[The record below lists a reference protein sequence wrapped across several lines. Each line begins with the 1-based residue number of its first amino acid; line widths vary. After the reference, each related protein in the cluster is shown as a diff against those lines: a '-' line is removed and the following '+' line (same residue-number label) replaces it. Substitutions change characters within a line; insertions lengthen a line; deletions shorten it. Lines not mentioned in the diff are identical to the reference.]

1 MTTNT
6 WLQLWL
12 NCCHWPVCLNW
23 FCLKIVYPCVPLRL
37 KLSLFSPWNGNFGD
51 ISTTSDCTIPV
62 FLVGYPTWI
71 HIGYRWLLLYLTHRN
86 VEDRDPHVFLSF
98 ALPDFPFMDYDD
110 LLTGSTT
117 LKTTNNEIWT
127 CPIQLRPKPAQ
138 GDITCVAYRR
148 DKSSMRSPYGSTKS
162 STHLEIAHQMTLL
175 SCNVSTTIVTHQ
187 PISTQFYHFFMG
199 SDFNHQSIT
208 GWFNIALLTSLPS
221 FFFWVMP
228 CQHWTNALPCH
239 AQSAFGIDR
248 NGLYRLRHCSA
259 RVRLPGDGL
268 GIRQVGSVAFEEWLP
283 SGYVKITIEN
293 GDL

>member
-37 KLSLFSPWNGNFGD
+37 KLSLFSPWNGNFGN

-117 LKTTNNEIWT
+117 LKTTKRDLDMSHSNGRSRLRVTSRAWLTGATKVWGHLMDLQNHQHIW
-127 CPIQLRPKPAQ
+127 
-138 GDITCVAYRR
+138 
-148 DKSSMRSPYGSTKS
+148 KSHIKW
-162 STHLEIAHQMTLL
+162 LFC
-175 SCNVSTTIVTHQ
+175 CNVSKTIVTHQ
-187 PISTQFYHFFMG
+187 PNFTIFYG
-199 SDFNHQSIT
+199 
-208 GWFNIALLTSLPS
+208 
-221 FFFWVMP
+221 
-228 CQHWTNALPCH
+228 
-239 AQSAFGIDR
+239 
-248 NGLYRLRHCSA
+248 
-259 RVRLPGDGL
+259 
-268 GIRQVGSVAFEEWLP
+268 VGF
-283 SGYVKITIEN
+283 
-293 GDL
+293 